1 MMIIITIVFVFLSAY
16 IDYEHLR
23 DNDYIESH
31 VSRWILRALFVL
43 AVAQGDFIVMAGM
56 TLLFTALFDA
66 VLNKLTKMPLLYLGS
81 TARWDR
87 FFTSPISFKL
97 FKKKFYYK
105 NKMLLYIVVKII
117 SLFLGVYLLLI

>member
-1 MMIIITIVFVFLSAY
+1 MMIIITIVFVFISAY

-87 FFTSPISFKL
+87 FFKENMF
-97 FKKKFYYK
+97 
-105 NKMLLYIVVKII
+105 LYVVVKVV
-117 SLFLGVYLLLI
+117 SLFGGVYLLLL